1 MGSSCTPTRYV
12 RYQTLGSLFLKCHLI
27 HEDTCFSLLDLR
39 TGRQSKRRVCAV
51 VPHAARLL
59 GLVQM
64 QSVRKLHVDERVCT
78 RFAPSRS
85 QSHACK
91 ERDSEQ
97 RCYCGVFVWRR
108 RVQHLRSGRCAPA
121 QPSALLQ
128 RLQHYARMHSSL
140 YASWA
145 LRVGGYRLRDKH
157 KMSSARLR
165 TYRHVLSLLQVPQGK
180 LRPQGT
186 AALRSISSKILSRCH
201 PLMQISP
208 ALLSSPL
215 CC

>member
-1 MGSSCTPTRYV
+1 
-12 RYQTLGSLFLKCHLI
+12 
-27 HEDTCFSLLDLR
+27 
-39 TGRQSKRRVCAV
+39 
-51 VPHAARLL
+51 
-59 GLVQM
+59 M

-186 AALRSISSKILSRCH
+186 AALRSISSKSYPDATRSCKSH
-201 PLMQISP
+201 PP
-208 ALLSSPL
+208 CSPL
-215 CC
+215 HSAAECCALSPVPRLALPSSHVPRTSTSHALFLPHRNHSLRGRR